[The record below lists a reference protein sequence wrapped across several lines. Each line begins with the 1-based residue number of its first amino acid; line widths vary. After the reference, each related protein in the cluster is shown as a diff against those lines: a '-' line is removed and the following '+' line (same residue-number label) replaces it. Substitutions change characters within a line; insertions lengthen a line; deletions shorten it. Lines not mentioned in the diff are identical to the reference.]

1 MGGGKGLCDGVMD
14 VVLSLFLAAIWRF
27 CASFCRFM
35 KKRTIKKLYLLLE
48 VQQNVLYLHREKMKR
63 MKNLTVKTEIKRK
76 KTMDKNLIGTNAGIV
91 WRAMTGEHSWS
102 FEELKEHT
110 ELSDTELWTA
120 IGWLARENQIEFDSS
135 SDELRIYLNRSYF

>member
-1 MGGGKGLCDGVMD
+1 M
-14 VVLSLFLAAIWRF
+14 
-27 CASFCRFM
+27 
-35 KKRTIKKLYLLLE
+35 LLE